1 MCGVENGGRGCYL
14 CAFGFGKL
22 SKNYMVLFGKQS
34 FFLMTDGHR
43 GMRGRGMCGAQQCH
57 NLLLLLLG
65 CYSDVVLEPGY
76 CGHDRPWSVVQA
88 LGKLTPSPH
97 CPFKGLFW
105 LPRMV

>member
-43 GMRGRGMCGAQQCH
+43 GMRGRGMCGAAVSQPAPPPAW
-57 NLLLLLLG
+57 LLLR
-65 CYSDVVLEPGY
+65 
-76 CGHDRPWSVVQA
+76 CGAGAWILRP
-88 LGKLTPSPH
+88 
-97 CPFKGLFW
+97 
-105 LPRMV
+105 